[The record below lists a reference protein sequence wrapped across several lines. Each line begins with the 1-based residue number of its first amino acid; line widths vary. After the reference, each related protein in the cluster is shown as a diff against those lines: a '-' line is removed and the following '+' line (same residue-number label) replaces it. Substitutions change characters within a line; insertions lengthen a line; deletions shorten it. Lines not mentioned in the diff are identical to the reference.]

1 MSRTICQKA
10 LGYISLK
17 KHIAVKS
24 GLENQP
30 IRIVSPAG
38 VWRILGLDRTSA
50 ISGMGEQGNL
60 IRPYPSAQTK
70 IHARRKPWM
79 KVNFAVL

>member
-1 MSRTICQKA
+1 MPEGIGVHITEKTHCYKKW
-10 LGYISLK
+10 LK
-17 KHIAVKS
+17 
-24 GLENQP
+24 NQP